1 MHIQIDNGSTDFK
14 FGLAVFAA
22 LVYRL
27 TGDEDIVIATDESAN
42 TPEFIV
48 RLNLTPELTFQ
59 ELVSKITKGTKTTF
73 LK

>member
-1 MHIQIDNGSTDFK
+1 MEGTYTFKIDNGSTDFK

-48 RLNLTPELTFQ
+48 RLNLTQ
-59 ELVSKITKGTKTTF
+59 N
-73 LK
+73 

>member
-1 MHIQIDNGSTDFK
+1 MEGTYTFKIDNGSTDFK

-42 TPEFIV
+42 TRIYCQVKLDTRINFP
-48 RLNLTPELTFQ
+48 RARQ
-59 ELVSKITKGTKTTF
+59 
-73 LK
+73 